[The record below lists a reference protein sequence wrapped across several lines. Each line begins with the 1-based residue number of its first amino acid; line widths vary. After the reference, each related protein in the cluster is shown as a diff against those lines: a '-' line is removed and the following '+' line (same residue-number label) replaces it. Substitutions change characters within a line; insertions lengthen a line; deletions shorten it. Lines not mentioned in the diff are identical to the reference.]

1 MRNPRHGSSTT
12 RNLCGSHIRKYH
24 KIAMKGEEKQLDFF
38 AGQMDESG
46 HSHNPAEQLQN
57 SEKLNRVVHFISLLP
72 EDTQNLLELK
82 FEKKLSYREISKQ
95 TGLSEGN
102 IGYKLHHILR
112 NLADELQAEG
122 ITS

>member
-1 MRNPRHGSSTT
+1 MQ
-12 RNLCGSHIRKYH
+12 
-24 KIAMKGEEKQLDFF
+24 GEEKQLDFLL
-38 AGQMDESG
+38 AKWV
-46 HSHNPAEQLQN
+46 HPAIRTTLLN
-57 SEKLNRVVHFISLLP
+57 NCKTRKLNRVVHFISLLP

-82 FEKKLSYREISKQ
+82 FERKLSYREISKQ